1 MRFVAQNLFKHP
13 AKGLGQTLILGF
25 LPILFLIPSPK
36 ASQGQE
42 IPLLRFHPSL
52 PTDLFLP
59 QDAQIQWVHRGKSY
73 VLRVQTGHTH
83 PWPGVTIR
91 APQGQWDLSKQT
103 ELVVKLRN
111 IGNSPIQIHCR
122 VDNPGADGRKNCITK
137 WIWIGPG
144 QSGTLVVPLR
154 RRLPQWLVP
163 RLYGM
168 RGYPGGMDP
177 NGLVASNITQVIL
190 FLNHPKQNHAFE
202 ILRLSARGHYQRPKW
217 LDLGPDRF
225 FPFIDRYGQFIH
237 KEWPRKT
244 HSDADLRQR
253 RQEETQ
259 DLAAHPGPK
268 DWDRF
273 GGWTSGPQLRS
284 TGFFRVQKYHGQW
297 WLVDPEG
304 RLFWSHGIDCV
315 HWRNAT
321 TPITDREFYFAE
333 LPPRSSP
340 LGVFYQTSN
349 WAPLGYYKGRRYE
362 TFNFT
367 GANLYRKYGPDWLS
381 IFRELCHRR
390 LRSWG
395 LNTIGNWSDASI
407 YLIDRTP
414 YVVAIHAV
422 GRPIEGSSGYWG
434 KFPDPFDPGFIQA
447 LRKRMAAERDRSAG
461 DPWCI
466 GYFVHNEL
474 SWGDELSLAEAA
486 LRSPADQPAKQ
497 QFVQFL
503 RQKYSNIQA
512 LNRVWGTHYA
522 DWQALLHSTTPPD
535 RNRAREDLAA
545 FYTQIAE
552 TYFRICRQVVKEV
565 APHQL
570 YLGCRFSQSNER
582 AIRAAAKYCDIISF
596 NRYRRSVANLRL
608 PEGVDKPVI
617 IGEFHFGALD
627 RGLFSPGLVPVANQ
641 QQRAQAYIR
650 YVRGAL
656 QNPWIV
662 GVHWFQYGDQAT
674 TGRGDGENYQIGFL
688 DVCDTPYIETIQAC
702 RQIGYRLYTERIRSA
717 QNSLRSS
724 KASPSS
730 RQ

>member
-1 MRFVAQNLFKHP
+1 M
-13 AKGLGQTLILGF
+13 
-25 LPILFLIPSPK
+25 
-36 ASQGQE
+36 
-42 IPLLRFHPSL
+42 
-52 PTDLFLP
+52 
-59 QDAQIQWVHRGKSY
+59 
-73 VLRVQTGHTH
+73 
-83 PWPGVTIR
+83 
-91 APQGQWDLSKQT
+91 
-103 ELVVKLRN
+103 
-111 IGNSPIQIHCR
+111 
-122 VDNPGADGRKNCITK
+122 
-137 WIWIGPG
+137 
-144 QSGTLVVPLR
+144 
-154 RRLPQWLVP
+154 
-163 RLYGM
+163 
-168 RGYPGGMDP
+168 
-177 NGLVASNITQVIL
+177 
-190 FLNHPKQNHAFE
+190 
-202 ILRLSARGHYQRPKW
+202 
-217 LDLGPDRF
+217 
-225 FPFIDRYGQFIH
+225 
-237 KEWPRKT
+237 
-244 HSDADLRQR
+244 
-253 RQEETQ
+253 
-259 DLAAHPGPK
+259 
-268 DWDRF
+268 
-273 GGWTSGPQLRS
+273 
-284 TGFFRVQKYHGQW
+284 
-297 WLVDPEG
+297 
-304 RLFWSHGIDCV
+304 
-315 HWRNAT
+315 
-321 TPITDREFYFAE
+321 
-333 LPPRSSP
+333 
-340 LGVFYQTSN
+340 
-349 WAPLGYYKGRRYE
+349 
-362 TFNFT
+362 
-367 GANLYRKYGPDWLS
+367 
-381 IFRELCHRR
+381 
-390 LRSWG
+390 
-395 LNTIGNWSDASI
+395 
-407 YLIDRTP
+407 DRTP
-414 YVVAIHAV
+414 YVVAIHAM

-503 RQKYSNIQA
+503 RQKYSTIQA

-627 RGLFSPGLVPVANQ
+627 RGLFSTGLVPVANQ

-717 QNSLRSS
+717 RN
-724 KASPSS
+724 
-730 RQ
+730 